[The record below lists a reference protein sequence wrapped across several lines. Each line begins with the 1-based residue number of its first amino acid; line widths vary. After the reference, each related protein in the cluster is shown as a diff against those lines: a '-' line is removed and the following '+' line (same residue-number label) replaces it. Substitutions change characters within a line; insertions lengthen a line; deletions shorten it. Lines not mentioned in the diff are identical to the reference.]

1 MENIKNYE
9 KYFLELEKIVKE
21 FESEDMSLDQSMKNF
36 QRGIELYRKCQSILE
51 ETDAKVKILID
62 EKEEIFNEEN

>member
-36 QRGIELYRKCQSILE
+36 QRGIELYRKCQNILE
-51 ETDAKVKILID
+51 ETDARVKILID